1 MAMSTP
7 LVRLVLPLLLL
18 LLPPALRDYQ
28 LASHQPK
35 IHPVVLVPG
44 MGCSDLEA
52 RLTEEYRPSVPR
64 CGAMKGKGWFELWKN
79 ISDLEAHDYMYRVFD
94 CFLEQMHLFYDPTT
108 NEYRNLPGVE
118 TRVPN
123 FGSPRGFRNKNP
135 LHSKQCFDKVREGLE
150 RLGYRDG
157 DNLFGAP
164 YDWRYAPPL
173 PRQPSKVYSSFFKEF
188 KALVEAASTKHH
200 RKVTVVGHS
209 YGGMVAL
216 EFVRNTPLAW
226 RNEYIKHL
234 ILVAPTL
241 SEGFLNQLV
250 GLATGPS
257 DLTYIGA
264 TALSLRPMW
273 RSFETSIVDLPSPDV
288 FGHKPLV
295 ITERRNYSAH
305 DMEVLLAAIGFAHG
319 VEPFRR
325 RMVPKMHYFQAPMV
339 PMTCINGVGNRTPK
353 QLVFWEGDY
362 DRAPEMVYGDG
373 DGYVNL
379 ISMLAF
385 DKKMR
390 QQPGQK
396 NQFKS
401 IKIDGA
407 QHSGI
412 ITEEWTVK
420 RVIHEILE
428 ANK

>member
-7 LVRLVLPLLLL
+7 LVRLLSLLLLL
-18 LLPPALRDYQ
+18 LLPPALREY
-28 LASHQPK
+28 LLPSHNTTTTV
-35 IHPVVLVPG
+35 HPVVLVPG
-44 MGCSDLEA
+44 MGCGDLEA
-52 RLTEEYRPSVPR
+52 RLTEAYLTSTPR
-64 CGAMKGKGWFELWKN
+64 CSAMKGKGWFELWKN
-79 ISDLEAHDYMYRVFD
+79 VSELAAHDYMD
-94 CFLEQMHLFYDPTT
+94 CFLEQMRLVYDPSI
-108 NEYRNLPGVE
+108 NEYRNLAGVE

-135 LHSKQCFDKVREGLE
+135 LHSKQCFDYVREGLE

-157 DNLFGAP
+157 DTLFGAP

-173 PRQPSKVYSSFFKEF
+173 PGQPSKVYSSFFKEF

-200 RKVTVVGHS
+200 SKKVILVGHS
-209 YGGMVAL
+209 YGGFVAL
-216 EFVRNTPLAW
+216 EFVRNSPLAW
-226 RNEYIKHL
+226 RKQYIKHL
-234 ILVAPTL
+234 VLVAPTL
-241 SEGFLNQLV
+241 PQGFLNQLLRLV
-250 GLATGPS
+250 TGPS

-264 TALSLRPMW
+264 TALALRPMW
-273 RSFETSIVDLPSPDV
+273 RSFETGITDLPSPEV

-295 ITERRNYSAH
+295 ITQPRNYSAQ
-305 DMEVLLAAIGFAHG
+305 DMEDLLAAIGFVDG
-319 VEPFRR
+319 IEPFTR

-362 DRAPEMVYGDG
+362 DRAPEMVYGNG
-373 DGYVNL
+373 DGYINL
-379 ISMLAF
+379 ISMLVF
-385 DKKMR
+385 DKHMR

-412 ITEEWTVK
+412 ITEEWAVK
-420 RVIHEILE
+420 RVIQEIME